1 MPKNTASE
9 QVVRT
14 IHGLPSIWPIG
25 ETESSL
31 IPVIWIVGLPQTGKS
46 TFVDMLDPVRPGEKT
61 RTLITD
67 MEGSHVAN
75 QQQIPIE
82 VADIRQMTVA
92 KYGPGYSFKDLFT
105 TWRDYVT
112 SIQPGQYTILGVDPA
127 SDLYTG
133 CFQWVKD
140 NPKYFSKY
148 EGSYNGKD
156 GTKFAWGDAK
166 LLWKQIITQ
175 LTGIFQ
181 TVVLVSHT
189 KDVYSGETKT
199 GDLAARGQDFTEVAT
214 LVLWLAREIKDGQ
227 AKFWAKV
234 EKSRL
239 THFVWGTSAEPL
251 LAQMLPIR
259 LEPKPNQSYKSLIME
274 YLNAPQPDYGELN
287 TITGYDPSVILMS
300 EEEKAARE
308 IELINARRE
317 VLIVERK
324 AEIVANLVK
333 NHGFAD
339 RNEVARTIHQ
349 LNLGEAAQDL
359 IKLDEVE
366 QRLIDYKN
374 EQVVQE
380 A

>member
-1 MPKNTASE
+1 MPKNTQSE
-9 QVVRT
+9 QFVRT
-14 IHGLPSIWPIG
+14 IHGQPSIWG
-25 ETESSL
+25 SEQSL
-31 IPVIWIVGLPQTGKS
+31 IPVIWTIGQFQTGKS

-67 MEGSHVAN
+67 MEGSHAFN

-82 VADIRQMTVA
+82 VADIRQMTIA
-92 KYGPGYSFKDLFT
+92 KYGFGYSFKNLFEV
-105 TWRDYVT
+105 WRDYVT
-112 SIQPGQYTILGVDPA
+112 SIQPGQYTVLGVDPA

-140 NPKYFSKY
+140 NAKYFSKY

-214 LVLWLAREIKDGQ
+214 LVLWLAREVKDGQ
-227 AKFWAKV
+227 ARFWAKV

-239 THFVWGTSAEPL
+239 THFVWSEEDTEPR

-274 YLNAPQPDYGELN
+274 YIHAPKPDYGELN
-287 TITGYDPSVILMS
+287 TISGYDPSVILMS

-308 IELINARRE
+308 LELMNARRE

-324 AEIVANLVK
+324 NEIVNNLVK
-333 NHGFAD
+333 NHGYAD
-339 RNEVARTIHQ
+339 RSEVGRTIHQ
-349 LNLGEAAQDL
+349 LGLGDDAQDL

-366 QRLIDYKN
+366 QRLIDHKS
-374 EQVVQE
+374 ELQE